1 MTKERII
8 RGLQEIDSICGQSM
22 DESSSW
28 IGEVI
33 HGAVRLLEQ
42 EPCKDAISR
51 QALLDDFGFSEKTRK
66 YGGDHSG
73 YNTMMLYE
81 IQDVIESQPPI

>member
-1 MTKERII
+1 MTRERII

-33 HGAVRLLEQ
+33 HGAIKLLEQ
-42 EPCKDAISR
+42 ESSEEKVKDR
-51 QALLDDFGFSEKTRK
+51 TNQ
-66 YGGDHSG
+66 
-73 YNTMMLYE
+73 
-81 IQDVIESQPPI
+81 

>member
-33 HGAVRLLEQ
+33 HEAVRLLEQ
-42 EPCKDAISR
+42 QKSGDLISR
-51 QALLDDFGFSEKTRK
+51 QALLDDLGMNDKTRK
-66 YGGDHSG
+66 WGGDHSG
-73 YNTMMLYE
+73 YNTLMLYE